1 MVLRPWLVH
10 VLLRTVRAMPGETTT
25 LGSRVWYGA
34 AYCMWRFLTCS
45 ARRTSDHVAGCGSWL
60 QAVRAIAGTG
70 VPGCGGLRSRRRALT
85 SFVEP
90 EERKQLHEGRIS
102 GIRFQHFQMMITKL
116 LQKHWKEDR
125 QE

>member
-1 MVLRPWLVH
+1 MY

-25 LGSRVWYGA
+25 LGFRVWYGA

-45 ARRTSDHVAGCGSWL
+45 ARRTSDHVAGCGCWL

-70 VPGCGGLRSRRRALT
+70 VAGCGGLRSLRRALT
-85 SFVEP
+85 SFVP

-102 GIRFQHFQMMITKL
+102 GIRCQHSKMMITQL

-125 QE
+125 KE